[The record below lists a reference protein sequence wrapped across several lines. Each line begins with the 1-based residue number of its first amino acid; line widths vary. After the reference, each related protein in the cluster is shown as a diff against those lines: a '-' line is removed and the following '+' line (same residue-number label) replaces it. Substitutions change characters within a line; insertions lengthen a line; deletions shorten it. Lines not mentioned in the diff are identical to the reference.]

1 MNSRQ
6 QSPPSKLHDSILLMS
21 SQTPSPIQKGSQ
33 AAKLVVVKTVVV
45 EVVGMV
51 LSDSVESGMLEDD
64 MLASVLDI
72 EVEGSVTSELEVNSE
87 VGTDE
92 LSVDP
97 CVDKL
102 AIDDATSEVDDSSET
117 SCVVIVDIS
126 GLVEYKSWVV
136 VDGEPEDENIED
148 SSGVVMLWK
157 EELDGCSEV
166 ESVVENEKV
175 VLVMSMHWQSVQKS
189 VMTTSRQQS
198 PPS

>member
-1 MNSRQ
+1 M
-6 QSPPSKLHDSILLMS
+6 
-21 SQTPSPIQKGSQ
+21 
-33 AAKLVVVKTVVV
+33 
-45 EVVGMV
+45 
-51 LSDSVESGMLEDD
+51 
-64 MLASVLDI
+64 
-72 EVEGSVTSELEVNSE
+72 NSE

-148 SSGVVMLWK
+148 SSGVVMLWN

-166 ESVVENEKV
+166 ESVVEKV

-198 PPS
+198 PLS